1 MLPDPLLRIVLSAVL
16 LLVGLGVYRGLNRL
30 LLYKNRRQSA
40 HLDRFHKGTPA
51 ILYFTTP
58 DCAPCKTIQRPA
70 LNTLLSRL
78 GDSRLQIIEV
88 NAYDQ
93 PDLAKTWGVMSVPTT
108 FILDSQGTPRHV
120 NHGATPASKLYEQ
133 LSLVN

>member
-1 MLPDPLLRIVLSAVL
+1 MLPDPLLRIILSAAL
-16 LLVGLGVYRGLNRL
+16 LLVGWGVYRGLNRL

-40 HLDRFHKGTPA
+40 HLDHFHKGRPA

-70 LNTLLSRL
+70 LTTLLTRL

-120 NHGATPASKLYEQ
+120 NHGATPAGKLLEQ
-133 LSLVN
+133 LSLVM